1 MSTAAVDTPLDSL
14 PYYDKDLDTHPSL
27 RSQINSQLAIELR
40 TLLPK
45 NPTSTPT
52 NLSHLAVPRPLPAS
66 TTMLGAEL
74 VRVQSKKPPQD
85 GLDTTR
91 YAMLAPT
98 GEGAHSV
105 SSWQGA
111 HDNSLAQL
119 EHQRLRSLNV
129 TLLSGTLGANAWKVN
144 NFDLENSVKRVEGEL
159 EETRRG
165 VEEVN
170 RMRKVRQETG
180 GEALTRME
188 NKWTELVSGN
198 IQLEIGC
205 MALEQ
210 EVRELTARHAEI
222 KARLA
227 QP

>member
-1 MSTAAVDTPLDSL
+1 
-14 PYYDKDLDTHPSL
+14 
-27 RSQINSQLAIELR
+27 
-40 TLLPK
+40 
-45 NPTSTPT
+45 
-52 NLSHLAVPRPLPAS
+52 
-66 TTMLGAEL
+66 MLGAEL

-105 SSWQGA
+105 SSWQRA

-144 NFDLENSVKRVEGEL
+144 NFDLKNSVKRVEGEL

-165 VEEVN
+165 TNIIHRLLRFN
-170 RMRKVRQETG
+170 RCSERLGFLPSPTQTLPGFAFNCHQFRFFLLAAWKPVTDGSLPM
-180 GEALTRME
+180 LPS
-188 NKWTELVSGN
+188 VSAPQN
-198 IQLEIGC
+198 HP
-205 MALEQ
+205 
-210 EVRELTARHAEI
+210 V
-222 KARLA
+222 
-227 QP
+227 